1 MSCHPPIRRSHEI
14 DDTDSAGLI
23 LAGGEG
29 KRWGGPKA
37 WAKLPDG
44 RTFLESCFH
53 TLQVAGIRPIVAT
66 LPPEADE
73 PPLDELVTV
82 NLEESGLDMFASLVA
97 GLSRL
102 VEHRN
107 WKTTVILPVDHPL
120 VSASTITTLAIATV
134 RATIPSFNGKH
145 GHPVCLERSVA
156 ENIVNGTLTGPT
168 LREVMRSVDAVD
180 VPVADVGVISNCNS
194 PEALAKALDVIHLRP
209 TTQN

>member
-1 MSCHPPIRRSHEI
+1 MKA
-14 DDTDSAGLI
+14 DLTDSSGCEYSQERVKTMGRSEPRRRIA
-23 LAGGEG
+23 A
-29 KRWGGPKA
+29 A
-37 WAKLPDG
+37 DG
-44 RTFLESCFH
+44 FRTKFFELGCFD

-73 PPLDELVTV
+73 PRFDELGDV

-102 VEHRN
+102 VDHRN
-107 WKTTVILPVDHPL
+107 WKPTVILPVDRIPW
-120 VSASTITTLAIATV
+120 SAQARSQRWRSRPV

-156 ENIVNGTLTGPT
+156 ENTVNGTLTGPT

-180 VPVADVGVISNCNS
+180 VPVVDVGVISRLHS
-194 PEALAKALDVIHLRP
+194 PEALHKVADVIHLRP